1 MRRYLLVG
9 LILLTVGCGSTV
21 KNRTLGGDTLPP
33 RDYPLNTPSAER
45 DSKGNLAAA
54 QLGMLAGQVLEG
66 DRRVANARIE
76 VIELDRVKPRA
87 PVIVRTDENGWFDI
101 AGLEKGQRYKLT
113 ASITRGGVQ
122 YVGQVQAIASDVRI
136 AIPLVEVRNT
146 AAAGEGVAG
155 DRPAASLGTPTRS
168 DPSPPSKPIVIDPT
182 RTAEGKTS
190 DWDHPPRSPTI
201 SVPGV
206 PGRDPADNP
215 TRPELP
221 MPPRFAPPDEGVT
234 RPLDDKAKGLPEDK
248 AKSLPEEGNEVVP
261 PMSYSSQVHRELPPV
276 QVVPTCVLRGNSVAE
291 LALYDQA
298 GQVWELSQQPRGKLT
313 LLDFWKTDCPP
324 CRTALPYLNA
334 WQAKY
339 GKAGLQVVSVL
350 CEAGTLEQRR
360 ERLKKLH
367 ERHAFGYPVLL
378 SEPGECPVRLQLNV
392 RRYPTLILLDDT
404 GRMVWSKEGFDM
416 QIASDLEKMIA
427 RLLEARN

>member
-76 VIELDRVKPRA
+76 VIELDRAKPRP

-113 ASITRGGVQ
+113 ASISRGGVQ

-182 RTAEGKTS
+182 RTAEGKTA

-221 MPPRFAPPDEGVT
+221 TPPSFAPSDDGVT
-234 RPLDDKAKGLPEDK
+234 RPLDDKAKGLPEDGK
-248 AKSLPEEGNEVVP
+248 EAPP
-261 PMSYSSQVHRELPPV
+261 PMSYSSQVRRDLPPV
-276 QVVPTCVLRGNSVAE
+276 QVVPACVLRGNSVEE
-291 LALYDQA
+291 LALYDHK
-298 GQVWELSQQPRGKLT
+298 GHVWELSRQPRGKLM

-324 CRTALPYLNA
+324 CRTALTYLNA

-339 GKAGLQVVSVL
+339 GEAGLQVVGVL

-360 ERLKKLH
+360 ERLKKLQ
-367 ERHAFGYPVLL
+367 ERHPFDYPVLL
-378 SEPGECPVRLQLNV
+378 SEPGDCPVRLQLNV

-404 GRMVWSKEGFDM
+404 GRIVWSKEGFDFQM
-416 QIASDLEKMIA
+416 AKDLETMIH
-427 RLLEARN
+427 RLLQARH